1 MLSKHHPVGK
11 ISTPLLALSRSLL
24 LLFFPA
30 PTFAAVQPIATQM
43 QTRPFTHNGYDR
55 PYLIYRP
62 AHLAKNP
69 AVVFMLGG
77 IGSTAKFTSQNFGWT
92 QEADRNGFLVVF
104 PEPVATEPSKPAN
117 KKKNITFWQMKGSRT
132 RILAPNAMPVDD
144 DGYLMAVL
152 HDVLRRDH
160 PDGKC
165 VFFAGFSSGSGMV
178 QLLASRHPKQIR
190 AIAAVATPLMDPPAK
205 LARPV
210 GVLYIHG
217 DNDEQFSG
225 FETLGPH
232 FATTPHGNW
241 VTWGYLDACQTQTA
255 EKTAWG
261 VHFSWQGCK
270 DDVPVVADFVVGIGH
285 EWAGS
290 LDSNWNRLPHTQDP
304 LNFTDMA
311 WQFFASL
318 RTK

>member
-30 PTFAAVQPIATQM
+30 LTFAAVQPIATQM

-205 LARPV
+205 LARPPPSPPAPPA
-210 GVLYIHG
+210 
-217 DNDEQFSG
+217 QCS
-225 FETLGPH
+225 
-232 FATTPHGNW
+232 A
-241 VTWGYLDACQTQTA
+241 
-255 EKTAWG
+255 
-261 VHFSWQGCK
+261 
-270 DDVPVVADFVVGIGH
+270 DVPAKP
-285 EWAGS
+285 APAPP
-290 LDSNWNRLPHTQDP
+290 PHSSHAASSAKPPRSPAPRRPRAPPPPPSRRTSSQSP
-304 LNFTDMA
+304 ESIR
-311 WQFFASL
+311 FA
-318 RTK
+318 RA

>member
-1 MLSKHHPVGK
+1 MLSKHHSIGTKSSSLP
-11 ISTPLLALSRSLL
+11 ALSRSFL
-24 LLFFPA
+24 LLFFSALPI
-30 PTFAAVQPIATQM
+30 AAVPPIAAQM

-69 AVVFMLGG
+69 AVVFMLAG
-77 IGSTAKFTSQNFGWT
+77 IGSTAQFASRNFGWT
-92 QEADRNGFLVVF
+92 EEAERNGFMVVF
-104 PEPVATEPSKPAN
+104 PAPIATDPSKPPN
-117 KKKNITFWQMKGSRT
+117 KKTNITFWQMRGSRT
-132 RILAPNAMPVDD
+132 RILAPDAMPVDD
-144 DGYLMAVL
+144 EGYLTAVMR
-152 HDVLRRDH
+152 DVLRRDH
-160 PDGKC
+160 PDPRR

-178 QLLASRHPKQIR
+178 QLLASRHPKEIR
-190 AIAAVATPLMDPPAK
+190 AIAAVATPLMNPPTK

-217 DNDEQFSG
+217 DKDEQFSG
-225 FETLGPH
+225 FETLSPH

-241 VTWGYLDACQTQTA
+241 VTWGYLDGCQTQTA

-261 VHFSWQGCK
+261 VRFSWQGCRN
-270 DDVPVVADFVVGIGH
+270 DVPVIADFIVGLGH

-290 LDSNWNRLPHTQDP
+290 LDSKWNPLPQTPHP

-311 WQFFASL
+311 WQFFASMDI
-318 RTK
+318 K

>member
-1 MLSKHHPVGK
+1 
-11 ISTPLLALSRSLL
+11 
-24 LLFFPA
+24 
-30 PTFAAVQPIATQM
+30 M
-43 QTRPFTHNGYDR
+43 QTRPLTHNGYER

-62 AHLAKNP
+62 AHLANKP

-77 IGSTAKFTSQNFGWT
+77 IGSTAQSASQNFGWM
-92 QEADRNGFLVVF
+92 QEAQRHGFMVVF
-104 PEPVATEPSKPAN
+104 PAPVATDPSKPAS
-117 KKKNITFWQMKGSRT
+117 KKNITFWQMKGSRT
-132 RILAPNAMPVDD
+132 RILAPNAVPVDD

-152 HDVLRRDH
+152 QDVLLRDH
-160 PDGKC
+160 PNRKR

-178 QLLASRHPKQIR
+178 QLLASRHPKEIR
-190 AIAAVATPLMDPPAK
+190 AIAVVATPLMDPPTK

-217 DNDEQFSG
+217 DNDEQFPG
-225 FETLGPH
+225 FETLSPH

-241 VTWGYLDACQTQTA
+241 VTWGYLDGCQTQTA

-261 VHFSWQGCK
+261 VRFSWQGCRR
-270 DDVPVVADFVVGIGH
+270 DVSVIADFVVGLGH

-290 LDSNWNRLPHTQDP
+290 LDSKWNQLPQTHHP

-311 WQFFASL
+311 WQFFASIN
-318 RTK
+318 TK

>member
-1 MLSKHHPVGK
+1 MT
-11 ISTPLLALSRSLL
+11 I
-24 LLFFPA
+24 
-30 PTFAAVQPIATQM
+30 AAVQPTSAQM
-43 QTRPFTHNGYDR
+43 QTRPFTHDGYDR

-62 AHLAKNP
+62 AHLAKHP

-92 QEADRNGFLVVF
+92 QEADRNGFMVVF
-104 PEPVATEPSKPAN
+104 PEPVATDPSKPAN
-117 KKKNITFWQMKGSRT
+117 KNKNITFWQMKGSRT

-144 DGYLMAVL
+144 DGYLMGVL
-152 HDVLRRDH
+152 QDVLRRDH
-160 PDGKC
+160 PDRKR

-178 QLLASRHPKQIR
+178 QLLASRHSRDIR
-190 AIAAVATPLMDPPAK
+190 AIAAVATPLMDPPTK

-217 DNDEQFSG
+217 DNDDQISG
-225 FETLGPH
+225 FETLSPH

-241 VTWGYLDACQTQTA
+241 VTWGYLNGCQTQTA
-255 EKTAWG
+255 EKAAWG
-261 VHFSWQGCK
+261 LRFSWQGCK
-270 DDVPVVADFVVGIGH
+270 DDVPVAADFVVGIGH

-290 LDSNWNRLPHTQDP
+290 LDSKWNQLPGIHHP

-311 WQFFASL
+311 WQFFARM
-318 RTK
+318 RTQ

>member
-1 MLSKHHPVGK
+1 MLSKHYLVSPK
-11 ISTPLLALSRSLL
+11 SSFSLALLRSFLF
-24 LLFFPA
+24 LFFSAIALAAA
-30 PTFAAVQPIATQM
+30 PSIAAQM

-62 AHLAKNP
+62 AHLPKDP

-77 IGSTAKFTSQNFGWT
+77 VGSTAKFASRNFGWT

-104 PEPVATEPSKPAN
+104 PEPIATDPSKHAN
-117 KKKNITFWQMKGSRT
+117 KTNITFWQMRGSRT
-132 RILAPNAMPVDD
+132 RVLAPNAMPVDD

-152 HDVLRRDH
+152 HDVLRRDR
-160 PDGKC
+160 PDRKR

-178 QLLASRHPKQIR
+178 QLLASRHPKDIR

-205 LARPV
+205 LAHPV

-217 DNDEQFSG
+217 DKDEQLSG
-225 FETLGPH
+225 FETLSPR

-241 VTWGYLDACQTQTA
+241 VTWGYLDGCQKQTA
-255 EKTAWG
+255 EKTPWG
-261 VHFSWQGCK
+261 MRFSWQRCK
-270 DDVPVVADFVVGIGH
+270 NGVPVVAGFVVGLGH

-290 LDSNWNRLPHTQDP
+290 LDSDWNQRPQTHHP

-311 WQFFASL
+311 WQFFATVGT
-318 RTK
+318 R